1 MKNIKGRTIT
11 EAQKSQIISESYKT
25 GCIISQLAKSYGISV
40 KTLYSW
46 RSRQKSERI
55 KKEVSNNS
63 NNQFVELS
71 VQNNE
76 NIVLNKAELIFNNF
90 SLLLEGNI
98 KSTKLLEIIKVLEMP
113 C

>member
-1 MKNIKGRTIT
+1 MYYIT
-11 EAQKSQIISESYKT
+11 TCK
-25 GCIISQLAKSYGISV
+25 KSYGISV

-46 RSRQKSERI
+46 RSRQKSEQI
-55 KKEVSNNS
+55 KKKVTNNS

-71 VQNNE
+71 VHNNE
-76 NIVLNKAELIFNNF
+76 HIILNKAELVFNNF

-98 KSTKLLEIIKVLEMP
+98 KSTKLLEIIKILELQ

>member
-1 MKNIKGRTIT
+1 MQNIKIPTIT
-11 EAQKSQIISESYKT
+11 EAKRTQIISESYKP

-46 RSRQKSERI
+46 RSRQKSKQI

-71 VQNNE
+71 VGHNE
-76 NIVLNKAELIFNNF
+76 HIILNKAELVFNNF

-98 KSTKLLEIIKVLEMP
+98 KSTKLLEIIKILELQ

>member
-25 GCIISQLAKSYGISV
+25 VCIISQLAKSYGISV

-76 NIVLNKAELIFNNF
+76 NIVLNKAELIFNKF

>member
-1 MKNIKGRTIT
+1 MKNIKIPTIT
-11 EAQKSQIISESYKT
+11 EAQKNQIISESYKT

-46 RSRQKSERI
+46 RSRQKSDKI

-71 VQNNE
+71 VHPNE
-76 NIVLNKAELIFNNF
+76 HIILNKAELVFNNF

-98 KSTKLLEIIKVLEMP
+98 KSTKLLEIIKILELQ

>member
-1 MKNIKGRTIT
+1 MKNIKSPIIT

-25 GCIISQLAKSYGISV
+25 GCVISHLAKSYGISV

-46 RSRQKSERI
+46 RSRQKHDKTEQA
-55 KKEVSNNS
+55 VSNNS

-71 VQNNE
+71 VGHNE
-76 NIVLNKAELIFNNF
+76 HIILNKAELVFNNF

-98 KSTKLLEIIKVLEMP
+98 KSTKLLEIIKILEIA